1 MRLTRCII
9 NNHSQSHLPFHGD
22 LPMSKRN
29 SILALILCSAA
40 LTACVSTD
48 NQEMAKTPLS
58 KEQLGERLFFDT
70 QLSANR
76 TQSCATCHAPAHGFA
91 DPRDNGVKG
100 AFSLGDDGQSL
111 GDRNAP
117 TAAYAMFSPEFSFN
131 SKGKYVG
138 GQFHDGRETDLAGQ
152 AGGPPTNPVEM
163 DMPDKQSIIARLQEN
178 PLYVTSF
185 KKIYGNN
192 LFADIENSYAAMAD
206 SIASFERTELFAPF
220 DSKYDRYLKGEYQM
234 TEQEELG
241 RTLFFS
247 QQFTN
252 CNLCHQLNK
261 SQRHTQET
269 FSNYEYHNIGVPTN
283 TEARKKNG
291 VSLNTAD
298 LGLLNN
304 PLVDDPKQAGKFKVP
319 TLRNIAVT
327 GPYMHNGV
335 FQDLRTVVL
344 FYDKY
349 NSRSQKR
356 QINPETMTL
365 WAQPEVPD
373 NLSLKELETGPALKE
388 QRIDAL
394 VAFMK
399 TLTDKR
405 YEHLLTLKTN

>member
-1 MRLTRCII
+1 MRTQFLTLVILSTALSACI
-9 NNHSQSHLPFHGD
+9 STS
-22 LPMSKRN
+22 
-29 SILALILCSAA
+29 
-40 LTACVSTD
+40 STD
-48 NQEMAKTPLS
+48 TSSPLT
-58 KEQLGERLFFDT
+58 KEALGQHLYFDT
-70 QLSANR
+70 QLSANN
-76 TQSCATCHAPAHGFA
+76 TQSCATCHSPSHGFV

-100 AFSLGDDGQSL
+100 AYSLGDDGSSL

-117 TAAYAMFSPEFSFN
+117 TAAYAMFSPNFRLN
-131 SKGKYVG
+131 KKGQYIG
-138 GQFHDGRETDLAGQ
+138 GQFHDGRESDLAGQ
-152 AGGPPTNPVEM
+152 AGGPPTNPIEM
-163 DMPDKQSIIARLQEN
+163 GMPNKEAIVTRLQEN
-178 PLYVTSF
+178 PLYITSF
-185 KKIYGNN
+185 KAIYGDNVFN
-192 LFADIENSYAAMAD
+192 DTEKSYAAMAD

-220 DSKYDRYLKGEYQM
+220 DSKYDRYLSGEYKM

-252 CNLCHQLNK
+252 CHLCHQLNK

-269 FSNYEYHNIGVPTN
+269 FTNYEYHNIGVPTN
-283 TEARKKNG
+283 AEGRLKNG
-291 VSLNTAD
+291 VDLDTAD
-298 LGLLNN
+298 LGLLNH
-304 PLVDDPKQAGKFKVP
+304 PAVDDPKQAGKFKVP

-349 NSRSQKR
+349 NSRSKKR
-356 QINPETMTL
+356 QINPETSKP
-365 WAQPEVPD
+365 WGKPEVPQ
-373 NLSLKELETGPALKE
+373 NLALKELETGPALKE

-405 YEHLLTLKTN
+405 YEHLINSK